1 MFAVIICGVFSIL
14 GFLLQPFKVPGQNIA
29 YTFALLTLFVIT
41 LVGFALGSVDEVA
54 PIGQAAD
61 PEQTREF
68 GVSWWMGGWCGD
80 DNICVRRWRGCDM
93 CELEVIV

>member
-1 MFAVIICGVFSIL
+1 MQAMTAVIICGVFCII
-14 GFLLQPFKVPGQNIA
+14 GFVLQPFKVPGQNIA
-29 YTFALLTLFVIT
+29 YNFALLTVFLVT

-68 GVSWWMGGWCGD
+68 GVSWGVM
-80 DNICVRRWRGCDM
+80 
-93 CELEVIV
+93 EVVMHMSSGYACA